1 MKTALL
7 ILLCA
12 ALTASVIWGCSTYS
26 RAEGLQNSL
35 TAVQRQYEVLQIL
48 YTQAR
53 QEAEE
58 MTAAREKEAA
68 AARLAAARPTAAP
81 AEGLSAVLR
90 LLSSPESSPSPG
102 PLPSPAP
109 EILELSPLF
118 PLPEASPTM
127 LAPSPAPTPAGGDTG
142 K

>member
-12 ALTASVIWGCSTYS
+12 ALTASVIWGCSMYS

-35 TAVQRQYEVLQIL
+35 AAVQRQYEVLQIL

-58 MTAAREKEAA
+58 MTAAREKEA

-127 LAPSPAPTPAGGDTG
+127 LAPSPAPTPAGCDTG